1 MGNTNNY
8 GFITTESDAAKT
20 LMQLNKNWEQSYK
33 SISDAAVAQST
44 AISAQAQYASE
55 TALSD
60 YQKAI
65 SQAYASSLQRQSAI
79 GGSALG
85 QGFKEEMRNEN
96 RAALAEA
103 YNTYANNLAE
113 QQSKIAQSEAESL
126 SNISETAAKATSQV
140 TSALQSEAQ
149 NVVAYEN
156 AHYAYL
162 QELFNK
168 YKDSEA
174 GIMDSPFALNP
185 FDVTKLGYSRS
196 AGVAEKYGT
205 DFSKYVKYVDGK
217 LVLKSQEEINQM
229 LAADDTLY
237 QEYFNAIENWAANRA
252 DADIESWG
260 AYLNRTNADLYEWAR
275 NANAYQEGDTGAS
288 LYRRITDRDPSA
300 EGEKYSFSTNFAG
313 MTNEEIDNYINS
325 AIIGTTAKLDQLEK
339 DVSKG
344 SNKKRAEA
352 IQEAYSDI
360 NKTLED
366 YATSL
371 GLDASEIPQITLDES
386 KLDTRNAWQRAWQKR
401 EDESVE
407 GTVRESAKSKQTKVN
422 YVGDLRKQ
430 YDAAIAKIKQMAKAK
445 NPRNK

>member
-1 MGNTNNY
+1 MNDY

-33 SISDAAVAQST
+33 NISDAANAQST
-44 AISAQAQYASE
+44 ATNAQAQYASE

-60 YQKAI
+60 YQKAL
-65 SQAYASSLQRQSAI
+65 SQAYTSSLRRQSAI
-79 GGSALG
+79 GSSALG

-113 QQSKIAQSEAESL
+113 QQSKIAQSKAESL
-126 SNISETAAKATSQV
+126 SNINKAASEAASQV
-140 TSALQSEAQ
+140 TNALQSEAQ

-162 QELFNK
+162 KDLFNK
-168 YKDSEA
+168 YKDSPN

-185 FDVTKLGYSRS
+185 LDVTKLGYSRS

-205 DFSKYVKYVDGK
+205 DFSKYVKYVDGE

-229 LAADDTLY
+229 LAADDALY
-237 QEYFNAIENWAANRA
+237 QEYFDAIENWAANRA

-275 NANAYQEGDTGAS
+275 NANAYQVGDTGAS
-288 LYRRITDRDPSA
+288 LYRRITDRNANDES
-300 EGEKYSFSTNFAG
+300 YSFTSSFAG
-313 MTNEEIDNYINS
+313 MTDKEIDNYVNS
-325 AIIGTTAKLDQLEK
+325 VVMGTTAKLDKLTN

-352 IQEAYSDI
+352 IKEAYSDI

-386 KLDTRNAWQRAWQKR
+386 KLTTANAWQRAWNKR
-401 EDESVE
+401 EGESVA
-407 GTVRESAKSKQTKVN
+407 GTVRESAKDKQAKVN
-422 YVGDLRKQ
+422 YATDLRKQ

-445 NPRNK
+445 TSRNK

>member
-1 MGNTNNY
+1 MNDY

-33 SISDAAVAQST
+33 SISDAANAQSAAT
-44 AISAQAQYASE
+44 NAQAQYAYE

-60 YQKAI
+60 YQKAL
-65 SQAYASSLQRQSAI
+65 SQAYTSSLRRQSAI
-79 GGSALG
+79 GSSALG
-85 QGFKEEMRNEN
+85 RGFKEEMRNEN

-113 QQSKIAQSEAESL
+113 RQSKIAQSKAESL
-126 SNISETAAKATSQV
+126 SNISKVASEAASQV

-162 QELFNK
+162 KDLFNK
-168 YKDSEA
+168 YKDSPN

-185 FDVTKLGYSRS
+185 LDVTKLGYSRS

-205 DFSKYVKYVDGK
+205 DFSKYVKYVDGE

-229 LAADDTLY
+229 LAADDALY
-237 QEYFNAIENWAANRA
+237 QEYFDAIENWAANRA
-252 DADIESWG
+252 DVDIESWG

-275 NANAYQEGDTGAS
+275 NANAYQAGDTGAS
-288 LYRRITDRDPSA
+288 LYRRITDRNASDES
-300 EGEKYSFSTNFAG
+300 YSFTSSFAG
-313 MTNEEIDNYINS
+313 MTDKEIDNYVNS
-325 AIIGTTAKLDQLEK
+325 VVMGTTAKLDKLAN

-360 NKTLED
+360 NKTLEN

-371 GLDASEIPQITLDES
+371 GLDASEIPQITLDET
-386 KLDTRNAWQRAWQKR
+386 KLTTANAWQRAWNKR
-401 EDESVE
+401 EDESVA
-407 GTVRESAKSKQTKVN
+407 GTVRESAKDKQAKVN
-422 YVGDLRKQ
+422 YVADLRKQ

-445 NPRNK
+445 TSRNK

>member
-1 MGNTNNY
+1 MNDY

-33 SISDAAVAQST
+33 NISDAANAQTVAT
-44 AISAQAQYASE
+44 NAQAQYASE

-60 YQKAI
+60 YQKAL
-65 SQAYASSLQRQSAI
+65 SQAYTASLRRQSAI
-79 GGSALG
+79 GSSALG

-113 QQSKIAQSEAESL
+113 QQSKIAQSNAESL
-126 SNISETAAKATSQV
+126 SNINKAASEAASQV
-140 TSALQSEAQ
+140 TNALQSEAQ

-162 QELFNK
+162 KDLFNK
-168 YKDSEA
+168 YKDSPN

-185 FDVTKLGYSRS
+185 LDVTKLGYSRS

-205 DFSKYVKYVDGK
+205 DFSKYVKYVDGE

-229 LAADDTLY
+229 LAADDALY
-237 QEYFNAIENWAANRA
+237 QEYFDAIENWAANRA

-275 NANAYQEGDTGAS
+275 NANAYQVGDTGAS
-288 LYRRITDRDPSA
+288 LYRRITDRNPSA
-300 EGEKYSFSTNFAG
+300 EGEKYSFTSSFAG
-313 MTNEEIDNYINS
+313 MTDKEIDNYVNS
-325 AIIGTTAKLDQLEK
+325 VVMGTTAKLDKLAN

-344 SNKKRAEA
+344 SNRKRAEA
-352 IQEAYSDI
+352 IKEAYSDI

-386 KLDTRNAWQRAWQKR
+386 KLTTANAWQRAWNKR
-401 EDESVE
+401 EGESVA
-407 GTVRESAKSKQTKVN
+407 GTVRESAKDKQTKVN
-422 YVGDLRKQ
+422 YAADLRKQ

-445 NPRNK
+445 NSRNK

>member
-1 MGNTNNY
+1 MNDY

-33 SISDAAVAQST
+33 SISDAANAQTVAT
-44 AISAQAQYASE
+44 NAQAQYASE

-60 YQKAI
+60 YQKAL
-65 SQAYASSLQRQSAI
+65 SQAYTASLRRQSAI
-79 GGSALG
+79 GSSALG

-113 QQSKIAQSEAESL
+113 QQSKIAQSQAGSL
-126 SNISETAAKATSQV
+126 SNINKVASEAASQV

-162 QELFNK
+162 QDLFNK
-168 YKDSEA
+168 YKDSPN

-185 FDVTKLGYSRS
+185 LDVTKLGYSRS

-205 DFSKYVKYVDGK
+205 DFSKYVKYVDGE

-229 LAADDTLY
+229 LAADDALY

-275 NANAYQEGDTGAS
+275 NANAYQAGDTGAS
-288 LYRRITDRDPSA
+288 LYRRITDRNPSA
-300 EGEKYSFSTNFAG
+300 EGDKYSFTSSFAG
-313 MTNEEIDNYINS
+313 MTDKEIDNYVNS
-325 AIIGTTAKLDQLEK
+325 VVMGTTAKLDKLAN

-352 IQEAYSDI
+352 IKEAYSDI
-360 NKTLED
+360 NKTLAD

-371 GLDASEIPQITLDES
+371 GLDASEIPQITFDEN
-386 KLDTRNAWQRAWQKR
+386 KLDTRNAWQRTWNKR
-401 EDESVE
+401 EDESRE
-407 GTVRESAKSKQTKVN
+407 GTAIKSAKDKQAKVN
-422 YVGDLRKQ
+422 YAADLRKQ

-445 NPRNK
+445 TSRNK